1 MKWLQFLKR
10 LTILMFL
17 VTGGA
22 VILLS
27 LIGYLLAGKE
37 GMINGA
43 TWGLLAGMISLPP
56 MAFMI
61 GIKYWSDYAG
71 RYGDWY
77 VKKETYGEEESSEQ
91 SKKKD

>member
-1 MKWLQFLKR
+1 MKWLLFFKR
-10 LTILMFL
+10 LAINMVL
-17 VTGGA
+17 VIGGA
-22 VILLS
+22 VLILG

-37 GMINGA
+37 GMLNGA

-61 GIKYWSDYAG
+61 WAKYWGDYAG
-71 RYGDWY
+71 RYGAWY
-77 VKKETYGEEESSEQ
+77 VYKETNGEEESREQ